1 MFVGQAFYICDT
13 CVVLFRATELDNA
26 HPMTY
31 FKRDNIELY
40 YEDSGEDLPA
50 VLLLAPGGMKS
61 SIAFWDKAPWDP
73 RDALKGEF
81 RVIAMDQRNAGNS
94 RAPVSGNDG
103 WHSYTADQLALMDH
117 LSIDR
122 FHAVGMC
129 IGGPYCM
136 GLIAAAPARVISA
149 TLLQTIGLDENRDK
163 FFLMFDSWA
172 ANLKPTMAQVVE
184 QDWVQFRENM
194 YGNDEVLF
202 TVGTEF
208 LSACSVPLMVFKG
221 DDDYHPSSASELI
234 RDLCSSVVYVE
245 NWKSGSDIEKAMAAH
260 KSFLMSVS

>member
-1 MFVGQAFYICDT
+1 M
-13 CVVLFRATELDNA
+13 RTEINIEYL
-26 HPMTY
+26 MTY

-40 YEDSGEDLPA
+40 YEDSGENLPP

-103 WHSYTADQLALMDH
+103 WHSYTADQLSLMDH

-122 FHAVGMC
+122 FHTVGMC

-136 GLIAAAPARVISA
+136 GLIAAAPARVMSA
-149 TLLQTIGLDENRDK
+149 TLFQTIGLDENRDK
-163 FFLMFDSWA
+163 FFQMFDSWA
-172 ANLKPTMAQVVE
+172 ANLKPTMVQLSE
-184 QDWVQFRENM
+184 QDWVQFRDNM

-202 TVGTEF
+202 NVDTEF
-208 LSACSVPLMVFKG
+208 LRACSVPLMVFRG

-245 NWKSGSDIEKAMAAH
+245 NWKAGADLEKSMTAH
-260 KSFLMSVS
+260 KSFLLKAS